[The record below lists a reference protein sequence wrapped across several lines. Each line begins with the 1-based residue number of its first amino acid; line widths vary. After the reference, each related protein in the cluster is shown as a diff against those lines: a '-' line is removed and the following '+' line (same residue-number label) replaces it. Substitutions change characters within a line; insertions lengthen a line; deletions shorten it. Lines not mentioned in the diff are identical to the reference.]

1 MYQNSRC
8 KITSTSFGVYMK
20 WIDKRTSK
28 VIVEGHLE
36 CSGTLVSIRS
46 DNLEIFPPLSGQIM
60 GLTSRLNSVWN
71 PG

>member
-8 KITSTSFGVYMK
+8 KITSTSFGVYIK
-20 WIDKRTSK
+20 WIDKQTSK

-36 CSGTLVSIRS
+36 CSGTLVLIKSG
-46 DNLEIFPPLSGQIM
+46 NMEVPPSSGQVM

>member
-1 MYQNSRC
+1 
-8 KITSTSFGVYMK
+8 MK

-46 DNLEIFPPLSGQIM
+46 GNLEIFPPLSGQVM
-60 GLTSRLNSVWN
+60 GLTSRLNSIWN